1 MLDFARSRIAHNF
14 DFRRSMLLGAAG
26 ILTLSGLANAP
37 QSEAQSAAVA
47 APKFEVASIRPAA
60 STSNLATTF
69 GGGNAPPPPGGGGC
83 IGRSTVDA
91 SRINRLCV
99 SLRALLLDAFAVV
112 PGRLLAPDWTDTQ
125 RFDISAKLP
134 EGASQEQLSGM
145 LQSLLEDRFR
155 LTFHRQSREG
165 SVNALVVAKGGLK
178 VKPASPASAQ
188 PAWVA
193 AARAVSGC
201 YGSGNIGGI
210 QFRSIAVPSSDGA
223 SMNVYQ
229 SPSMGFVRRSNAG
242 GPGGTTH
249 YEAPSITF
257 EGLADLAVIA
267 GNGLDPAVLDMTGL
281 KGRYQVDLALST
293 ADLIAFLTGPGPK
306 DAAGVQDAQPGM
318 VQDGLKKLG
327 LQLESR
333 KVPVETI
340 VVDHLEKTPT
350 EN

>member
-1 MLDFARSRIAHNF
+1 MLDFARSRIAHKF
-14 DFRRSMLLGAAG
+14 VFRERLLLGASG
-26 ILTLSGLANAP
+26 ILTLSGLVNP
-37 QSEAQSAAVA
+37 PRSKAQSAAA
-47 APKFEVASIRPAA
+47 AGPKFEVTSIRPAA
-60 STSNLATTF
+60 STPNIATAV
-69 GGGNAPPPPGGGGC
+69 GGNAPPPPGGGGC
-83 IGRSTVDA
+83 IGRSTMDA
-91 SRINRLCV
+91 SRINRVCV
-99 SLRALLLDAFAVV
+99 SLKALLLDAFAVV

-125 RFDISAKLP
+125 RFDISAKLA
-134 EGASQEQLSGM
+134 EGTSQEQLPGM
-145 LQSLLEDRFR
+145 LQSLLEDRFK
-155 LTFHRQSREG
+155 LSFHRQSKEG

-178 VKPASPASAQ
+178 VKPTSPTSVQ

-193 AARAVSGC
+193 AVVAMSGP

-210 QFRSIAVPSSDGA
+210 RFRSIAVPSSDGA
-223 SMNVYQ
+223 STNVYQ
-229 SPSMGFVRRSNAG
+229 SPSMGFVRRSNTS

-281 KGRYQVDLALST
+281 KGRYQVDLAVST
-293 ADLIAFLTGPGPK
+293 SDLIAFLTGPGPK
-306 DAAGVQDAQPGM
+306 DAASVQDAQRSM
-318 VQDGLKKLG
+318 VEEGLKKLG

-333 KVPVETI
+333 KVPVDTI